1 MLRCKICKRSVK
13 HTVLIVINKKPYCK
27 KCLSHIKTR
36 DTNEYG
42 SYYTNVGPRIFIEFP
57 DRISEYRLSELKV
70 GAK

>member
-1 MLRCKICKRSVK
+1 MLRCKICKRSVRN
-13 HTVLIVINKKPYCK
+13 TVLIVINNKSYCK
-27 KCLSHIKTR
+27 RCLSRIKTR

-57 DRISEYRLSELKV
+57 DRISEYRLHELKV